1 MTDVP
6 TVLSALMAVGV
17 DQKEATGF
25 PLHYQI
31 ATLVLG
37 ALFILTFSVAR
48 DPRGWRRLY
57 QSKFTRKEEFSV
69 NRNKR
74 IDEGIKKYGISV
86 SMVFLVA
93 AVACFLLG
101 VTYHHRHSNR
111 PMSAKEKFMQE
122 DTDRIL
128 ENTPKEA
135 TRRAAGG

>member
-1 MTDVP
+1 MTDVQ
-6 TVLSALMAVGV
+6 TVLSGVMAAVV
-17 DQKEATGF
+17 EKQEATGF

-37 ALFILTFSVAR
+37 ALFILAFSVAR

-86 SMVFLVA
+86 SMIFLVG
-93 AVACFLLG
+93 AVTCFLLG
-101 VTYHHRHSNR
+101 VTYERRHSNR
-111 PMSAKEKFMQE
+111 PMSQAEKFMQE
-122 DTDRIL
+122 DKERIL
-128 ENTPKEA
+128 ESSPKEA
-135 TRRAAGG
+135 TRRAAGS